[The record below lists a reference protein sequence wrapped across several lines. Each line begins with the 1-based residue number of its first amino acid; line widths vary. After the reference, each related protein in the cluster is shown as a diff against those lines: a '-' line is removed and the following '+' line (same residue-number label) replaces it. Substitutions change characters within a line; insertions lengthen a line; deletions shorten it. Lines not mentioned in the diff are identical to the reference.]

1 MTARVKLLH
10 PPSTAG
16 PSTDEPAPSRAGFV
30 LYVGLDQDPAD
41 SPRDDLA
48 EVAETLRDLARDL
61 LPTAETFT
69 ALSLVPTASV
79 PDEVG
84 TLRDRLARLEPLPE
98 HDASPDGVAPDG
110 AAQHD
115 ASPDGVAL
123 QHGLALTSEGVPRPP
138 GAPPPGAAAARAAP
152 PDEPPASD
160 PHVRVD
166 LAARRVSVDGR
177 PVRLTFMELELLAH
191 LVRSSDRVVGR
202 EELLRSVWRGNGRPG
217 TRTIDVHVRRL
228 RTKVPDLPITTVR
241 GVGYRVEPAFPVELT
256 GHNDLS

>member
-84 TLRDRLARLEPLPE
+84 TLRDRLARLQPLPE
-98 HDASPDGVAPDG
+98 
-110 AAQHD
+110 HD

-152 PDEPPASD
+152 PDEPAASD

-177 PVRLTFMELELLAH
+177 PVPLTFMELELLAH

-256 GHNDLS
+256 GHDDLS